1 MQITDLNTIPHFG
14 FGQMRLPVIDGD
26 TEKID
31 IPQVCRMVDAYMDRG
46 FTYFDT
52 AYPYHQG
59 QSERAVKKALVDR
72 YDRESFLLADKLPA
86 WSLKKQEDVQA
97 IFDEQLERTGA
108 GYFDFYLLH
117 SIEKKWYP
125 VYNQYGCWDWAQ
137 RMKAEGKI
145 RHFGFSYHDDAELL
159 DQILTEHPEV
169 EFVQLQLNYLD
180 WENPVVQAR
189 RNYEVCRKHG
199 VAVNVMEPVKGGTL
213 ANLPPEAQQ
222 LLDDSDSE
230 SNAAGLALRFARD
243 LDGMMVI
250 LSGMSSDEQMKE
262 NLDEMADFKPLS
274 DSERRTI
281 DEITRVMLSKPTIG
295 CTACRYC
302 VDDCPKKII
311 IPELFRAAN
320 GAAMYGL
327 GSREKSYYKAALTD
341 GHGAAK
347 DCIKCGR
354 CETACPQ
361 HLPIRELL
369 EKVSETFDQE

>member
-1 MQITDLNTIPHFG
+1 MKKLG
-14 FGQMRLPVIDGD
+14 FGCMRLPQKDNRIDMD
-26 TEKID
+26 TFT
-31 IPQVCRMVDAYMDRG
+31 QMVDDFMKKG

-52 AYPYHQG
+52 SYVYHNG
-59 QSERAVKKALVDR
+59 DSEKALREVLVNR
-72 YDRESFLLADKLPA
+72 YPRDSFTITTKSPVFMIGSREQFRD
-86 WSLKKQEDVQA
+86 
-97 IFDEQLERTGA
+97 IFNEQLERLGTDFVDYYWLHA
-108 GYFDFYLLH
+108 VNRDGY
-117 SIEKKWYP
+117 EKIQKLDL
-125 VYNQYGCWDWAQ
+125 VSALTELKN
-137 RMKAEGKI
+137 EGKT
-145 RHFGFSYHDDAELL
+145 RHIGISYHDSPELL